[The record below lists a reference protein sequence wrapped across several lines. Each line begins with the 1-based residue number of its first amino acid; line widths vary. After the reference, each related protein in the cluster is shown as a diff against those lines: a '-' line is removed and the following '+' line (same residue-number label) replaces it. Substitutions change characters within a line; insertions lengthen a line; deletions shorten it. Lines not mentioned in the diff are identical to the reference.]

1 MKRYIGIVCGWLC
14 LLSVAQA
21 QEKTSPFW
29 GKQEIYLMNQTVKT
43 FELVNQLLEEEPP
56 STEAPSLARRSAL
69 MLLDGVLH
77 DTRLDGSRVYTDFI
91 DARLRMIME
100 ELQQPLTEGMR
111 IYKLY
116 NASYIVR
123 TPSVTVAYD
132 LYRGVAMKESPS
144 LISDEVM
151 RALVAQ
157 CDILLLTHNH
167 GDHVDPTVVDWFLS
181 EGKPVVAPDE
191 VLPANE
197 RVMHIRAEQ
206 IVERTFQVRSGKIDM
221 TILPGH
227 QDALQNNI
235 YVVKSA
241 EGFTFAQTG
250 DQYHQEDLAWLQDVH
265 KRIGSIDVLMI
276 NCWANS
282 LVDVIEGFD
291 PKLVLT
297 SHENELGHTI
307 DHRESYWTSYEKL
320 SQVRRP
326 NCLMTWG
333 EGIWFRP

>member
-1 MKRYIGIVCGWLC
+1 MRRYVWIVCGLLGFLC
-14 LLSVAQA
+14 IAHA

-29 GKQEIYLMNQTVKT
+29 GKQEVYLKNQTVKT
-43 FELVNQLLEEEPP
+43 FELVNQLLEENPP

-77 DTRLDGSRVYTDFI
+77 DTRLDGNNVYTDFI
-91 DARLRMIME
+91 DARIKMIITK
-100 ELQQPLTEGMR
+100 LGQPLAEGMR

-132 LYRGVAMKESPS
+132 LYRGAAMKESPS

-151 RALVAQ
+151 RELVKQ
-157 CDILLLTHNH
+157 CDILFLSHNH
-167 GDHVDPTVVDWFLS
+167 SDHVDPVVVDYFLQ
-181 EGKPVVAPDE
+181 EGKSVVAPDE
-191 VLPANE
+191 VLPANKQ
-197 RVMHIRAEQ
+197 VKHIRE
-206 IVERTFQVRSGKIDM
+206 ERIIERSFPVRNGQLRVQ
-221 TILPGH
+221 ILPGH

-235 YVVKSA
+235 YVVKSP
-241 EGFTFAQTG
+241 EGYTFAQTG
-250 DQYHQEDLAWLQDVH
+250 DQYHKEDLDWLLNVH
-265 KRIGSIDVLMI
+265 TQIGSLDVLMI

-282 LVDVIEGFD
+282 LYEVIDGFD

-307 DHRESYWTSYEKL
+307 DHRESYWTSYAKL
-320 SQVRRP
+320 ASVRRP
-326 NCLMTWG
+326 KCLMTWA
-333 EGIWFRP
+333 EGISYKR

>member
-1 MKRYIGIVCGWLC
+1 MKRYIGILCGLLS

-29 GKQEIYLMNQTVKT
+29 GKQEVYLTNQTIKT
-43 FELVNQLLEEEPP
+43 FELVNQLLAENPP
-56 STEAPSLARRSAL
+56 STEAPSLARRAAL
-69 MLLDGVLH
+69 MLLDGIFH
-77 DTRLDGSRVYTDFI
+77 DTRLDGNKVYTDFI
-91 DARLRMIME
+91 DARLRNIVSELRQPMI
-100 ELQQPLTEGMR
+100 EGLR

-132 LYRGVAMKESPS
+132 LYRGAPMNETSS

-151 RALVAQ
+151 SDIIGQ
-157 CDILLLTHNH
+157 CDILFLTHNH
-167 GDHVDPTVVDWFLS
+167 SDHVDPVVVDLFLAA
-181 EGKPVVAPDE
+181 GKPVVAPDE
-191 VLPANE
+191 IMPEDKQVT
-197 RVMHIRAEQ
+197 HIRAEK
-206 IVERTFQVRSGKIDM
+206 IVERTFQVRGGKLDV

-227 QDALQNNI
+227 QDELQNNI

-250 DQYHQEDLAWLQDVH
+250 DQYHKEDVDWLLDVH
-265 KRIGSIDVLMI
+265 KKIGSIDVLMI

-282 LVDVIEGFD
+282 LYGVIDGFD

-307 DHRESYWTSYEKL
+307 DHRESYWTSYDKLEKV
-320 SQVRRP
+320 SRP
-326 NCLMTWG
+326 HCLMTWG
-333 EGIWFRP
+333 EGISYKR

>member
-1 MKRYIGIVCGWLC
+1 MKRYIWIVCGLLC

-29 GKQEIYLMNQTVKT
+29 GKQEVYLVNQTVKT
-43 FELVNQLLEEEPP
+43 FELVNQLLAENPP

-77 DTRLDGSRVYTDFI
+77 DTRLDGNKVYTDFI
-91 DARLRMIME
+91 DARLRE
-100 ELQQPLTEGMR
+100 VVAELQQPLTEGMR

-116 NASYIVR
+116 NACYIVR
-123 TPSVTVAYD
+123 TPSVVVAYD
-132 LYRGVAMKESPS
+132 LYRGAPMKETPS

-151 RALVAQ
+151 RELVGQ
-157 CDILLLTHNH
+157 CDILFLTHNH
-167 GDHVDPTVVDWFLS
+167 SDHVDPVVVDWFLA
-181 EGKPVVAPDE
+181 EGKPVVAPNE
-191 VLPANE
+191 VLPENKQVTHVREE
-197 RVMHIRAEQ
+197 R
-206 IVERTFQVRSGKIDM
+206 IVERTFAVKSGQLSVQ
-221 TILPGH
+221 ILPGH

-250 DQYHQEDLAWLQDVH
+250 DQYHKEDLDWLLDVH
-265 KRIGSIDVLMI
+265 KKIGSIDVLMI

-282 LVDVIEGFD
+282 LYEVIDGFD

-320 SQVRRP
+320 SQVHRP
-326 NCLMTWG
+326 KCLMTWA
-333 EGIWFRP
+333 EGISYKR